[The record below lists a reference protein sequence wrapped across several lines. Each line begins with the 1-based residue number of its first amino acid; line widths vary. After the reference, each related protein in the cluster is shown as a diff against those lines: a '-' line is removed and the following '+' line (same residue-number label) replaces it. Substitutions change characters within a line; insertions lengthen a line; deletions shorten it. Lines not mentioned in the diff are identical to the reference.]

1 MLFTNK
7 TVISFLPKWIQF
19 LNIIQWYFFF
29 GLENISLMKR
39 FVLVNYFD
47 RVVSEESHSLNLAK
61 ERTEGTV
68 SALTLPFAYII
79 SSMQAE
85 RLSHVKNSCV
95 IKMHDR
101 FFSYIT
107 HMCVILVWEKFP
119 VQHVPMRGEGG
130 RERKESKTFM
140 RAV

>member
-1 MLFTNK
+1 MR
-7 TVISFLPKWIQF
+7 
-19 LNIIQWYFFF
+19 
-29 GLENISLMKR
+29 R

-47 RVVSEESHSLNLAK
+47 RVVSEVSASLNLAK
-61 ERTEGTV
+61 EKTEGTV

-119 VQHVPMRGEGG
+119 VQHVPMRDEGG
-130 RERKESKTFM
+130 GAEKEKNRKLS
-140 RAV
+140 

>member
-1 MLFTNK
+1 MR
-7 TVISFLPKWIQF
+7 
-19 LNIIQWYFFF
+19 
-29 GLENISLMKR
+29 R

-47 RVVSEESHSLNLAK
+47 RVVSEVSASLNLAK
-61 ERTEGTV
+61 EKTEGTV

-119 VQHVPMRGEGG
+119 VQHVPMRDEGGGG